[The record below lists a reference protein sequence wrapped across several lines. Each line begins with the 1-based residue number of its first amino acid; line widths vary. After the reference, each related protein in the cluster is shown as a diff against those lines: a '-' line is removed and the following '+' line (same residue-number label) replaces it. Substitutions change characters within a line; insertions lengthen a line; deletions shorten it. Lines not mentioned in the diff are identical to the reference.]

1 MQVTTEGLR
10 ACSRLFLYYF
20 PLLFLFYAE
29 ERSAHIFDFTSL
41 TDAFERQGSLR
52 RVGHLIPFAELRKVD
67 TESTRLIGN
76 NPECQL
82 GSLIEQGICNNEFN

>member
-41 TDAFERQGSLR
+41 TDAFQRQGSLR
-52 RVGHLIPFAELRKVD
+52 RVGHLILLP
-67 TESTRLIGN
+67 S
-76 NPECQL
+76 
-82 GSLIEQGICNNEFN
+82 